1 MTLPPLSLGVALGG
15 LIRPEGIVVVLRAYL
30 DDSGTDN
37 QSPIVLMAG
46 YVARLRDWM
55 RFESRGRKLLKQAG
69 VNGPFH
75 AKEFQN
81 NNGAFK
87 GWKPAKQLAFVT
99 ELNDAARDANVL
111 LGICRATQKDTYRQ
125 RGIQT
130 GLNKNRSAYGWCF
143 QMAVDVLLEDEE
155 VGPLIR
161 SEGISFVV
169 EDGNRNNP
177 DVEAIYERYKATP
190 SFGLREAFRGIYFV
204 PKTDSVAI
212 QFADFLA
219 YFTRRHSE
227 DCVKAGGRPLDRLPP
242 YLEIATTRLRHRGF
256 VANDFYGR
264 GPSGEHWPQ
273 T

>member
-1 MTLPPLSLGVALGG
+1 MNGGASAELGRHAWT
-15 LIRPEGIVVVLRAYL
+15 IRPEGIVNVLRAYL

-46 YVARLRDWM
+46 YVARLRDWT
-55 RFESRGRKLLKQAG
+55 RFESRGRRLLRQAG
-69 VNGPFH
+69 VDGPFH

-81 NNGAFK
+81 SNGAFK
-87 GWKPAKQLAFVT
+87 GWMPTKQLAFVT
-99 ELNDAARDANVL
+99 DFYGAAKDANVL
-111 LGICRATQKDTYRQ
+111 LGVCRATQKDVYRQ

-143 QMAVDVLLEDEE
+143 QMLLDVLLEDEV

-177 DVEAIYERYKATP
+177 DVEAIYERYKANP
-190 SFGLREAFRGIYFV
+190 EFGMQAAFRGIHFV

-219 YFTRRHSE
+219 TSREGTAR
-227 DCVKAGGRPLDRLPP
+227 
-242 YLEIATTRLRHRGF
+242 IA
-256 VANDFYGR
+256 
-264 GPSGEHWPQ
+264 
-273 T
+273 